1 MSALHLYQITER
13 FQSLNALAD
22 SDDIPADVIRD
33 TLESV
38 NAEWDDKAE
47 AVAQLILN
55 LESSALS
62 IEAAAEAQA
71 ERARRL
77 AARADQLRAYLL
89 FQMQATGR
97 PKLERDAITIAVLNN
112 PQKVVIDNQADVP
125 AAFMVQKPPPP
136 PAPDRIAIGKA
147 FKAGESVAG
156 CHVEVN
162 QRLEIKP

>member
-1 MSALHLYQITER
+1 MSLHLYEITER
-13 FQSLNALAD
+13 FQSLTALAD

-38 NAEWDDKAE
+38 EAEWDDKAE
-47 AVAQLILN
+47 AVAKFILN
-55 LESSALS
+55 LETAAVG
-62 IEAAAEAQA
+62 IEQAAKAQQ

-77 AARADQLRAYLL
+77 SARADQLRAYLL

-97 PKLERDAITIAVLNN
+97 TKLDRESLTLAIRNN
-112 PQKVVIDNQADVP
+112 PQTVVIDDP
-125 AAFMVQKPPPP
+125 AAVPPEFIVQKPPPP
-136 PAPDRIAIGKA
+136 PAPDKTAIGRA
-147 FKAGESVAG
+147 FKAGEAVPG

>member
-1 MSALHLYQITER
+1 MSMHLYEITER
-13 FQSLNALAD
+13 FQSLTALAD
-22 SDDIPADVIRD
+22 SDDVPADVIRD
-33 TLESV
+33 TLESI

-47 AVAQLILN
+47 AVAAFILN
-55 LESSALS
+55 LEASAAS
-62 IEAAAEAQA
+62 IEAVAKAQA

-77 AARADQLRAYLL
+77 SARADQIRAYLL

-97 PKLERDAITIAVLNN
+97 TKLDRDALTLAIRNN
-112 PQKVVIDNQADVP
+112 PQTVIIDDPAAVP

-136 PAPDRIAIGKA
+136 PAPDRVAIGRA
-147 FKAGESVAG
+147 FKAGEEVPG